1 MIERSRY
8 LAALQHSIGT
18 PLVKVLTGIRR
29 CGKSTILSLFQD
41 SLQAQGQ
48 QERRILKVN
57 MESLEFDHLRDYR
70 SMYAFVKERLPDG
83 GIFLLDEAQEVEGW
97 ERLAAS
103 LLAEG
108 RIECFVTGSN
118 ASLLS
123 SDLAGLLTGRYQEIP
138 IHPLSLTEYRLFSKV
153 NDTEKTDD
161 ILARYL
167 RFGGF
172 PALHLLG
179 SDDASAISYL
189 GTLLDG
195 ILMRDVV
202 QRHAIRDPEG
212 LRRILA
218 FAFDNIGSLTASRR
232 ISDYLKSQRRSIS
245 TDTVANYLAFLC
257 DAFVLYKVR
266 RYDIK
271 GRQHLEYAEKYYAGD
286 LGLRHGLLG
295 YREQDLAGIVENAVF
310 LELLR
315 RGTTISTGSIGTTE
329 VDFIAEGPSG
339 RRYYQVAVALEQEST
354 INREF
359 GSLEA
364 IDDHWPKA
372 VIVMAPSPVTGRN
385 GIRLIQLQDFLG
397 GEG

>member
-1 MIERSRY
+1 
-8 LAALQHSIGT
+8 
-18 PLVKVLTGIRR
+18 
-29 CGKSTILSLFQD
+29 
-41 SLQAQGQ
+41 
-48 QERRILKVN
+48 
-57 MESLEFDHLRDYR
+57 
-70 SMYAFVKERLPDG
+70 MYAFVKERLPDG

-108 RIECFVTGSN
+108 RVECFVTGSN

-138 IHPLSLTEYRLFSKV
+138 VHPLFLTEYRLFSKV
-153 NDTEKTDD
+153 KHTEKSDD
-161 ILARYL
+161 ILSRYL

-195 ILMRDVV
+195 ILMRYVV

-271 GRQHLEYAEKYYAGD
+271 GRQHLEY
-286 LGLRHGLLG
+286 
-295 YREQDLAGIVENAVF
+295 
-310 LELLR
+310 
-315 RGTTISTGSIGTTE
+315 GSSSCRT
-329 VDFIAEGPSG
+329 S
-339 RRYYQVAVALEQEST
+339 
-354 INREF
+354 
-359 GSLEA
+359 
-364 IDDHWPKA
+364 W
-372 VIVMAPSPVTGRN
+372 TGRSN
-385 GIRLIQLQDFLG
+385 GETRQAPPRQSLTRRRAG
-397 GEG
+397 AG